1 MFNRYPY
8 TNFHDLNLDWMLE
21 EMTNIAQDINELLEW
36 KEARSER
43 DAYYDAKID
52 ELTAEYERLSA
63 LYDDFVREVNAQFAA
78 LSTEITDQVN
88 ALETR
93 VTDQV
98 NALEE
103 DVYARLAATQQ
114 QLAAEM
120 SQFKSE
126 VRDILSVY
134 NVRIQAVEQGLDDI
148 IDQLPDMFTIIDPYT
163 GEENSIVNVIY
174 EIVNRSKTNSLTAAA
189 YDDAALT
196 AAAYDA
202 LNITAYNYDFNG
214 ADYIGA

>member
-114 QLAAEM
+114 QLATEM
-120 SQFKSE
+120 TQFKAE
-126 VRDILSVY
+126 IRDLLSVY

-174 EIVNRSKTNSLTAAA
+174 EIVNKTKTNSLTAAT

>member
-21 EMTNIAQDINELLEW
+21 EMTNIAHDINELLEW

-43 DAYYDAKID
+43 DEYYDAKID

-78 LSTEITDQVN
+78 LSTEITNQVN

-93 VTDQV
+93 VTNQV
-98 NALEE
+98 NQLEA
-103 DVYARLAATQQ
+103 DVYARLAETQAA
-114 QLAAEM
+114 LAAEM
-120 SQFKSE
+120 TRFQKE
-126 VRDILSVY
+126 VRDLLSVY
-134 NVRIQAVEQGLDDI
+134 NIRIQTVEEGLDSI
-148 IDQLPDMFTIIDPYT
+148 VDQLPEMFTIIDPYT

-174 EIVNRSKTNSLTAAA
+174 EIVNKSKTNSLTAAA
-189 YDDAALT
+189 YDTAALT
-196 AAAYDA
+196 ASAYDA
-202 LNITAYNYDFNG
+202 LNLTAYNYDFNG
-214 ADYIGA
+214 ADYIGN